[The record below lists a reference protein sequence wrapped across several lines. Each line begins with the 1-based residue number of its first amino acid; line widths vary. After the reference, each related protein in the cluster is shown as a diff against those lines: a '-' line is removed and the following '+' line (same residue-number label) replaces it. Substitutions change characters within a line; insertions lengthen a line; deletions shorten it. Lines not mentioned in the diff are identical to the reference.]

1 MPSKFLSLLLLYTL
15 GSLALA
21 VSAQEKAPTP
31 KGVSFGVA
39 YYDAGEIRPS
49 HHSDYK
55 RNKRSKSQPT
65 INVQPGY
72 YHRKI
77 KHTVRIIDSMALP
90 VMVLYGVEDE
100 QVVRDLVEMSK
111 CDYAYIHREQNID
124 NGLEFTV
131 LYKAD
136 RFVPETVTTWQGALA
151 IEGSCNNVPIT
162 IIANARSSSIKVLMD
177 RINVDAKTD
186 NIILMGQIPDATM
199 ELLKPHNDTP
209 TPHLKGKVNVVAAKR
224 WISRDRAITNIRGK
238 QHCGVF
244 IRDWL
249 LDDSGKH
256 LDVFSS
262 KQHYGSY
269 TKSVPIYI
277 YFEDLFAY

>member
-1 MPSKFLSLLLLYTL
+1 
-15 GSLALA
+15 
-21 VSAQEKAPTP
+21 
-31 KGVSFGVA
+31 
-39 YYDAGEIRPS
+39 
-49 HHSDYK
+49 
-55 RNKRSKSQPT
+55 
-65 INVQPGY
+65 
-72 YHRKI
+72 
-77 KHTVRIIDSMALP
+77 
-90 VMVLYGVEDE
+90 
-100 QVVRDLVEMSK
+100 
-111 CDYAYIHREQNID
+111 
-124 NGLEFTV
+124 
-131 LYKAD
+131 
-136 RFVPETVTTWQGALA
+136 
-151 IEGSCNNVPIT
+151 
-162 IIANARSSSIKVLMD
+162 
-177 RINVDAKTD
+177 
-186 NIILMGQIPDATM
+186 MGQIPDATM

-209 TPHLKGKVNVVAAKR
+209 TPHLKEKVNVVAARR